1 MKKTIIALGMLLA
14 SSVAWASNPYQ
25 EAARRFADSEMT
37 RFPEAWQLDHGKR
50 LFFGY
55 AQGVGCCAMLEMW
68 KASGDSRYYTY
79 VEEWGDTLID
89 AKGTI

>member
-1 MKKTIIALGMLLA
+1 MKKTIIALGMQLLFA
-14 SSVAWASNPYQ
+14 SVALASNPYR
-25 EAARRFADSEMT
+25 EAAQRFAGSEMA

-68 KASGDSRYYTY
+68 KATGERKYYEY
-79 VEEWGDTLID
+79 VDR
-89 AKGTI
+89 KSVV